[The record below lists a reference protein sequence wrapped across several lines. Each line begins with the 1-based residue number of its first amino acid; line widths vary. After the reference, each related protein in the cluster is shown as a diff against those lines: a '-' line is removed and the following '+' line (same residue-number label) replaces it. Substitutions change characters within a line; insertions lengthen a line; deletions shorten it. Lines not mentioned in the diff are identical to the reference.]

1 MKKSKI
7 AIAALISVVAV
18 TAAVLLGIW
27 LMSRSD
33 NDTEKDK
40 QSDRGLVEIVL
51 APASDSYV
59 TDEELDAAKE
69 VIGRRLN
76 MLEIY
81 DCNIKTK
88 DSTIIVRID
97 EKPEGDPEEIA
108 ETLCETAE
116 LTFRKGAEVRSED
129 WESYIEETGE
139 IISGSKIVPYG
150 EIIAD
155 GNDVKSAQ
163 WEKTL
168 GASGAY
174 EDIVVVEFSDEAAEN
189 FASVTSELAGTDT
202 PISIWVDSELISTP
216 IVTEA
221 ITTGE
226 AVISGDFTEESAKEL
241 AEKINSG
248 SLPINMDIKNIYC
261 GY

>member
-33 NDTEKDK
+33 SDTEKDK

-51 APASDSYV
+51 APSSDSYV
-59 TDEELDAAKE
+59 TGEKLDAAQE
-69 VIGRRLN
+69 VIERRLH

-81 DCNIKTK
+81 DCNVTAK
-88 DSTIIVRID
+88 DSTIVVKIN

-108 ETLCETAE
+108 EKLCETAE

-139 IISGSKIVPYG
+139 IISGTKIVPQG

-155 GNDVKSAQ
+155 GNDVKSAHWAQ
-163 WEKTL
+163 TL
-168 GASGAY
+168 ITEGLS
-174 EDIVVVEFSDEAAEN
+174 DNVVVVEFYEEGTAA
-189 FASVTSELAGTDT
+189 FADATTELAGTET
-202 PISIWVDSELISTP
+202 PISIWVDSELISAP
-216 IVTEA
+216 LVSEA

-226 AVISGDFTEESAKEL
+226 TVISGNFTEESAKEL
-241 AEKINSG
+241 ADKISSG
-248 SLPINMDIKNIYC
+248 SLPFNMEIKSIDKT
-261 GY
+261 